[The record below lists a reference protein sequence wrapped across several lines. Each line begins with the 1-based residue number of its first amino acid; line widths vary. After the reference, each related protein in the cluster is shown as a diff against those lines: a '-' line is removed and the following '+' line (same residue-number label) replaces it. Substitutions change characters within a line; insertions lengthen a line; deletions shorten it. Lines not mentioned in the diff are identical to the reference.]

1 MATVTSSKRQQTH
14 TSNTYES
21 NSTITVGTLADS
33 TTDTNAIVESSGG
46 LLKKRALNAVAFN
59 GDADTVDG
67 SHANTFSLAA
77 STSFRNSITSS
88 DTRSTNYDPEDR
100 PKGLYADF
108 KLNSTDG
115 LSDGGTYH
123 GSLTFRPYGSG
134 TDMSGGFPYQLG
146 LTDNDNL
153 WIRQATTC
161 TAWGSWYKFWHCGND
176 GSNSG
181 LDADKLDGQHGT
193 HYLNYDNLTN
203 KPTIPTVNNSTIGVC
218 AGTGLVTGGNF
229 TTNQSSNQDITL
241 NLDDTTVAAGSYTN
255 TDITVDA
262 QGRITAAQNGTGGTD
277 NYVDGITFNANNAGI
292 LSLTRT
298 GSLVDLTV
306 DLDGRYCTS
315 DNYVDS
321 ISFNVNGTGLL
332 RLSRTGSLGD
342 LTVDLDGRYC
352 TSNGIISIGTG
363 NANLIDITVSSGA
376 ASVTPKVAAVANGGV
391 SLATGDQIHDFV
403 TTQGYICSCDLN
415 LTLGNVTG
423 GAGIN
428 LGTGSGT
435 CQVTVVGSGSTT
447 VTRSGSVMTI
457 SSSGGGTTY
466 NNGNCITIDGSNNI
480 NHKTGGAGAADYNQ
494 TGGTGNGVI
503 SMSVDAYGHV
513 LSVTSGQITSCIS
526 DYRLKTSINHY
537 SGYKAVKCVP
547 SYKYIV
553 KSDKDKKCQTGMM
566 AHELQKYGVFHGV
579 TGEKDE
585 IDSKGEP
592 VYQSVD
598 YSALVPTL
606 WSALRESICK
616 IENLENKV
624 VELENCVNI
633 IGQCVTE

>member
-123 GSLTFRPYGSG
+123 GSLTFRPYGNGS
-134 TDMSGGFPYQLG
+134 DMSGGFPYQLG

-193 HYLNYDNLTN
+193 HYLNYNNLTN
-203 KPTIPTVNNSTIGVC
+203 KPTIPTVGNATITLT
-218 AGTGLVTGGNF
+218 AGAGLTTGGNF
-229 TTNQSSNQDITL
+229 TTNASVNKEITFDL
-241 NLDDTTVAAGSYTN
+241 EDSGVTADSYTN
-255 TDITVDA
+255 ADITVDA
-262 QGRITAAQNGTGGTD
+262 KGRITAASNGSSGG
-277 NYVDGITFNANNAGI
+277 
-292 LSLTRT
+292 
-298 GSLVDLTV
+298 
-306 DLDGRYCTS
+306 S

-321 ISFNVNGTGLL
+321 ISFNVNNTGLL

-363 NANLIDITVSSGA
+363 NTNLIDITVSSGA

-391 SLATGDQIHDFV
+391 NLATGDQIYDFV
-403 TTQGYICSCDLN
+403 TGKGYICSCDLDI
-415 LTLGNVTG
+415 TLGSLTG

-428 LGTGSGT
+428 LQTGSGT
-435 CQVTVVGSGSTT
+435 CQVKIIGGTNVT
-447 VTRSGSVMTI
+447 VTRNSSSQMTI
-457 SSSGGGTTY
+457 AASGGGTTY
-466 NNGNCITIDGSNNI
+466 SDGNCISIASNVI
-480 NHKTGGAGAADYNQ
+480 NHCTGGAGSAVYGNYSAN
-494 TGGTGNGVI
+494 TGCGILSITL
-503 SMSVDAYGHV
+503 DAYGHV
-513 LSVTSGQITSCIS
+513 DAISHGIITSCYS

-579 TGEKDE
+579 TGEKDK

-624 VELENCVNI
+624 AELENCVNI